1 LLAIFDYGTLIMTDK
16 YPFVMT
22 WPEAF
27 AIAQNPVYSPA
38 VLGAVSVTETLPV
51 APGEM
56 AAPNGVLVGPP
67 I

>member
-1 LLAIFDYGTLIMTDK
+1 MTDK

-27 AIAQNPVYSPA
+27 AIAQYPVYSPA